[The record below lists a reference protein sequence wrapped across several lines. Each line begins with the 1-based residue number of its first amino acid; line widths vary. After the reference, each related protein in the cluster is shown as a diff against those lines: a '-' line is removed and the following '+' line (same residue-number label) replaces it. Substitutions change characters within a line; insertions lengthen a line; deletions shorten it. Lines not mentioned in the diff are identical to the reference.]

1 MPKTELTE
9 ERSFQPHRRRLLL
22 SATSDGF
29 SNSWYPASGMRR
41 EDWTQTAIST
51 SDLFEHS
58 SQSLDRSSRVSLA
71 LRSLGHAESL
81 HYGASQDVNSR
92 YFEFGHAYANLIVSS
107 ATSSLDYVAS
117 KGFHDE
123 AYPALLKILQ
133 NQRSEPAN
141 YAGLRKRAERA
152 RKFFIVAHLFGI
164 SILERAELIN
174 VSKIDTITFAMLSS
188 IMANHMDMVQRIK
201 QIH

>member
-1 MPKTELTE
+1 MGELLDKPRT
-9 ERSFQPHRRRLLL
+9 QVVQ
-22 SATSDGF
+22 
-29 SNSWYPASGMRR
+29 YPASGMRR

-51 SDLFEHS
+51 SDLFKHS
-58 SQSLDRSSRVSLA
+58 SRLDRSSRVSHA
-71 LRSLGHAESL
+71 LRSLGHAESQ
-81 HYGASQDVNSR
+81 HYGASQDVNSK
-92 YFEFGHAYANLIVSS
+92 YFEFGQAYADLIVSS

-117 KGFHDE
+117 KAFHDE
-123 AYPALLKILQ
+123 AYPVLLRILQ

-152 RKFFIVAHLFGI
+152 RKFFIIAHLFGI

-174 VSKIDTITFAMLSS
+174 VTKIDTITFAMLSS
-188 IMANHMDMVQRIK
+188 IMANHMDMVQQIK